1 MPLKG
6 KKHLPGLCPGPADP
20 RSGTGCARGGLPWIC
35 MGHGGNSLAACCA
48 LALSAHFFT
57 CLATHARAAGT
68 CRAVQARDS

>member
-1 MPLKG
+1 MQARVPNSFV
-6 KKHLPGLCPGPADP
+6 P
-20 RSGTGCARGGLPWIC
+20 SGGAIGA
-35 MGHGGNSLAACCA
+35 GHGGNSLAACCA